1 MNKRNF
7 MFLALL
13 GIMAFHG
20 HGEVRAQD
28 ASRWLNVDVNQQ
40 NRAPRRAAF
49 FAFENLDKAQIFE
62 KKSSA
67 NYLSI
72 EGTWKFHFIK
82 DYNKRP
88 VTFKNLKSFD
98 KSEMKDSVALTKV
111 AF

>member
-7 MFLALL
+7 MFQALL

-40 NRAPRRAAF
+40 NCAPRRAAF

-67 NYLSI
+67 NNLSI

>member
-1 MNKRNF
+1 MEKIIGLIDAPFTPFYAN
-7 MFLALL
+7 
-13 GIMAFHG
+13 GDHG

-40 NRAPRRAAF
+40 NCVPRRAAF

-88 VTFKNLKSFD
+88 VTCNKL
-98 KSEMKDSVALTKV
+98 EVIRQE
-111 AF
+111 

>member
-28 ASRWLNVDVNQQ
+28 ASRWHNVDVNQQ

-88 VTFKNLKSFD
+88 VTCNKL
-98 KSEMKDSVALTKV
+98 EVIRQE
-111 AF
+111 

>member
-40 NRAPRRAAF
+40 NCAPRRAAF

-62 KKSSA
+62 KKIQPTTFRLKA
-67 NYLSI
+67 LGNFILSRTI
-72 EGTWKFHFIK
+72 TSVLLLVI
-82 DYNKRP
+82 
-88 VTFKNLKSFD
+88 NLKSFD

>member
-28 ASRWLNVDVNQQ
+28 ASRWLNVDVNLQ
-40 NRAPRRAAF
+40 NCAPRRAAF
-49 FAFENLDKAQIFE
+49 FAFENQDKAQAFE
-62 KKSSA
+62 KKNSA
-67 NYLSI
+67 NYLSM
-72 EGTWKFHFIK
+72 EGTWKFNFVK

-88 VTFKNLKSFD
+88 VTCNKL
-98 KSEMKDSVALTKV
+98 EVIRQE
-111 AF
+111 

>member
-1 MNKRNF
+1 MPYWVPW
-7 MFLALL
+7 LL
-13 GIMAFHG
+13 NG

-28 ASRWLNVDVNQQ
+28 ASRWHNVDVNQQ

-49 FAFENLDKAQIFE
+49 FAFENQDKAQAFE

-67 NYLSI
+67 SYLSI

-88 VTFKNLKSFD
+88 VTCNKL
-98 KSEMKDSVALTKV
+98 EVIRQE
-111 AF
+111 

>member
-1 MNKRNF
+1 MNMNKRNF

-13 GIMAFHG
+13 GAMVLNG
-20 HGEVRAQD
+20 HGEVRVQD
-28 ASRWLNVDVNQQ
+28 ASRWHNVDVNQQ
-40 NRAPRRAAF
+40 NCAPRRAAF

-67 NYLSI
+67 SYLSI

-88 VTFKNLKSFD
+88 VTCNKL
-98 KSEMKDSVALTKV
+98 EVIRQE
-111 AF
+111 